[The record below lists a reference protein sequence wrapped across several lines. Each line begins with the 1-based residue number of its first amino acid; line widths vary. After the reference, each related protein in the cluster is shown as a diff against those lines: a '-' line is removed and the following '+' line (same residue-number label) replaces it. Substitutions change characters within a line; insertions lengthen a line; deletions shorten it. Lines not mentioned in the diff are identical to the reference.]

1 MDYLQPAIKSHYRIL
16 TSSDLGDEGTT
27 AVFLLSEEQDLV
39 ITDPV
44 QVALLTQIDGNRDLQ
59 SLYEQLDGKI
69 TIEAI
74 ADALEELDFAGILTE
89 RDGEMGRWEKE
100 RVRDYRLVL
109 PPTPESPSDRYIS
122 IETIGLSNEITQTF
136 ANVLQENAI
145 AVCSDPVGIIPD
157 HKNFSASGASSVP
170 ASVTRDVQPDTI
182 SDPLLRV
189 VIVNDYL
196 ADELAVINQQALASK
211 TPWLLVKPV
220 GAILWIGPLFEPQKT
235 ACWECLAQRLR
246 GNRPVREYLQR
257 HYQLKEIQGNIDSD
271 LPSSKY
277 LAASLTADAIAKWLH
292 WGENPAVG
300 NNIVTFDSRSLTIEN
315 HPVTKRPQCPTC
327 GVETD
332 TGRRGRGDAG
342 TRGRGDGENWY
353 HNTDG
358 HPPLKLQPRCKTCFS
373 NNGHRIASPEQL
385 LQRLTPY
392 ISPISGVIRSFAK
405 FDSGDDAPVHTYI
418 SRHEFRCLFDD
429 LSLLQDNLRGR
440 SAGKGTTDVQAK
452 ASAFCEAIERYCG
465 VYQGNEPTRRD
476 RYRELGELAILP
488 NHCLLFSEHQYQNR
502 EQLNRDCIHYFQY
515 IPEPFDPEQAIDWT
529 PVWSLTEKRSKWL
542 PTAYCYHGYPVTKP
556 AYCWADTN
564 GTSAGNAIE
573 EAIFQGMMELVE
585 RDAVA
590 IWWYNRLRMPGVDL
604 DSFAHPYIRHLQ
616 EYFDHLERDVWVL
629 DVSHD
634 LGIPVFVALSRR
646 RNAPAEDILFGAGAH
661 LDPQIAILRSLTEVN
676 QSLPAVSVYDGN
688 CTVYPPIQTDSDRA
702 VLSWWTT
709 ATIANQPYLLPHP
722 HHPQKQARD
731 YPQLW
736 SEDILEDIQWC
747 QQQIERA
754 GLELLVLDQTRPD
767 IDLNVVKV
775 IIPGLR
781 HFWRRLAW
789 GRLYEVPV
797 KLNLQQTTLTE
808 SALNPIPLFL

>member
-1 MDYLQPAIKSHYRIL
+1 MYRQPRIKSHYQIL
-16 TSSDLGDEGTT
+16 TPSDLGDEGTT
-27 AVFLLSEEQDLV
+27 AVFLLSEEQELV

-44 QVALLTQIDGNRDLQ
+44 QIALLTNIDGNRDLQ
-59 SLYEQLDGKI
+59 SLYEQLDGQI

-74 ADALEELDFAGILTE
+74 ADALEELDFVGIITE
-89 RDGEMGRWEKE
+89 GDSHQNPTQQAFWDACEI
-100 RVRDYRLVL
+100 
-109 PPTPESPSDRYIS
+109 PPTPKSPSAHCVS
-122 IETIGLSNEITQTF
+122 IETIGLNQDITQII

-145 AVCSDPVGIIPD
+145 ALG
-157 HKNFSASGASSVP
+157 
-170 ASVTRDVQPDTI
+170 

-196 ADELAVINQQALASK
+196 ADELAVINKQALASK

-220 GAILWIGPLFEPQKT
+220 GAILWIGPLFEPDKT

-246 GNRPVREYLQR
+246 GNRPVGEYLKR
-257 HYQLKEIQGNIDSD
+257 HYQLQKIQGNIDSS

-277 LAASLTADAIAKWLH
+277 LAAGLIADAIAKWLH
-292 WGENPAVG
+292 WGENPAVC
-300 NNIVTFDSRSLTIEN
+300 NQILTFDTRSLTFES
-315 HPVTKRPQCPTC
+315 HPVTKRPQCRIC
-327 GVETD
+327 
-332 TGRRGRGDAG
+332 GDASPQNP
-342 TRGRGDGENWY
+342 E
-353 HNTDG
+353 G
-358 HPPLKLQPRCKTCFS
+358 HPPLKLQSRRKTCFS
-373 NNGHRIASPEQL
+373 DNGHRITSPEQL
-385 LQRLTPY
+385 LERLAPH

-405 FDSGDDAPVHTYI
+405 FDISDNAPIHTYI

-440 SAGKGTTDVQAK
+440 SAGKGTTDLQAK

-465 VYQGNEPTRRD
+465 VYQGDEATRHNS
-476 RYRELGELAILP
+476 YQELVELAIP
-488 NHCLLFSEHQYQNR
+488 PHRCLLFSEYQYQNR

-515 IPEPFDPEQAIDWT
+515 IPEPFDSEQVIDWT

-604 DSFAHPYIRHLQ
+604 DSFDNPYIHHLQ
-616 EYFDHLERDVWVL
+616 QYFAHLGRDLWVL
-629 DVSHD
+629 DVSQD

-646 RNAPAEDILFGAGAH
+646 RNAPAEDILLGAGAH

-676 QSLPAVSVYDGN
+676 QSLPAVAVYDGD
-688 CTVYPPIQTDSDRA
+688 CTVYPPIQTNSDRA
-702 VLSWWTT
+702 VFTWWTT

-722 HHPQKQARD
+722 HHPHKQTKD
-731 YPQLW
+731 YPKLW
-736 SEDILEDIQWC
+736 SDDILEDIQWC
-747 QQQIERA
+747 QKQIEGA
-754 GLELLVLDQTRPD
+754 GLELLVLDQTRLD
-767 IDLNVVKV
+767 IELNVVKV
-775 IIPGLR
+775 VIPGLR
-781 HFWRRLAW
+781 HFWRRLGW

-797 KLNLQQTTLTE
+797 KLNLLQTPLTE
-808 SALNPIPLFL
+808 AALNPIPLFL